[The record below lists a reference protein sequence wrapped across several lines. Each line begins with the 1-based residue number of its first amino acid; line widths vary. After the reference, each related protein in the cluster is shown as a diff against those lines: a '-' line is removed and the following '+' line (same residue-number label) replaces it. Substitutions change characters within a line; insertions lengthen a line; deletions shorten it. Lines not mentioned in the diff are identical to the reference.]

1 MTDILVIDTE
11 TTTRYFNCEG
21 GPDGNIVEVGVA
33 RVDLESRRVYPELSM
48 IVNAPADGDEWVFQ
62 NTSLTVKD
70 VENGR
75 HASEADTVLARM
87 INHRPVAFYNAD
99 FDCHMIDRDLRKT
112 ALTICLGSARIDL
125 MEIAAKIEE
134 IPRSHAGENVYPKAI
149 AAYDYLCPDDPCGLN
164 GVEEHR
170 ALSDAVMEG
179 HILLALD
186 ERGLIR
192 RLSP

>member
-21 GPDGNIVEVGVA
+21 GPDGNIVEIGVA
-33 RVDLESRRVYPELSM
+33 RVNLESRRVYPELSM

-62 NTSLTVKD
+62 NTSLTVED
-70 VENGR
+70 VENGYF
-75 HASEADTVLARM
+75 APEVDTILCRM
-87 INHRPVAFYNAD
+87 IRHRPVAFYNKT
-99 FDCHMIDRDLRKT
+99 FDCHMIDRDLGKT
-112 ALTICLGSARIDL
+112 ALAICLVAKIDL
-125 MEIAAKIEE
+125 MEIAAKIEG
-134 IPRSHAGENVYPKAI
+134 IPRRHAGENVYPKAI
-149 AAYDYLCPDDPCGLN
+149 AAYEYLCPDDPCRLN

-192 RLSP
+192 RLAP